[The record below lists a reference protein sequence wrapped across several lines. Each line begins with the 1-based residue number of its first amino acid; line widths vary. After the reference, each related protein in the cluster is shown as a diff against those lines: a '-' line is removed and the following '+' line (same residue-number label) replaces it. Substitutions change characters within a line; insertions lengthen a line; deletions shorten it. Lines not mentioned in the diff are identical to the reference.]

1 MFNSA
6 IIKRL
11 YIVIFFSCLAIAI
24 SGCSGANSTIDEVGQ
39 WEIIDAGLPAAL
51 ISIWGSSVDDI
62 WVVGADSGDGIGPMV
77 LHREK
82 GKWSRINTGRT
93 GDLWWVFGFD
103 EGPIFMG
110 GENGMILRKDGDV
123 MKLME
128 TPGRATVYGIWG
140 ASPNDLWAVG
150 GNVIDG
156 GFVWRYKGDKW
167 VELSQL
173 PESIRTNHSMF
184 KVWGNQ
190 SNDVWIIGTGGVI
203 LNYKNGTLLDQ
214 SGVTNRTLFTIHG
227 NDDIAITVGGSG
239 EEGKILEYQENAWK
253 DIALKETPH
262 IIGVRVKG
270 ETSYAVGI
278 RGTVLERD
286 NNEWRKVN
294 TGITLSEAFHSVW
307 IDSEGGVW
315 AVGGKVLA
323 PPLVDGVMIY
333 RAP

>member
-1 MFNSA
+1 MFNPT
-6 IIKRL
+6 IIKKL
-11 YIVIFFSCLAIAI
+11 YLVIILSCFAIAI
-24 SGCSGANSTIDEVGQ
+24 TGCSGANSTIDEVGK
-39 WEIIDAGLPAAL
+39 WEIVDAGLPAAL

-82 GKWSRINTGRT
+82 GRWSRINTGRT

-128 TPGRATVYGIWG
+128 NPGRATVYGIWG
-140 ASPNDLWAVG
+140 TSPNELWAGG

-156 GFVWRYKGDKW
+156 GFVWRYTGDKW
-167 VELSQL
+167 FELSQL
-173 PESIRTNHSMF
+173 SENIKTNHSMF
-184 KVWGNQ
+184 KVWGKEI
-190 SNDVWIIGTGGVI
+190 NDEWINGTGGVI
-203 LNYKNGTLLDQ
+203 LNYKNGTLSDQ
-214 SGVTNRTLFTIHG
+214 SGITNRTLFTVHG
-227 NDDIAITVGGSG
+227 NKDIAITVGGSG
-239 EEGKILEYQENAWK
+239 EEGKILEYQGSAWK
-253 DIALKETPH
+253 EIALKETPH
-262 IIGVRVKG
+262 IIGIRVQG
-270 ETSYAVGI
+270 ETGYAVGI
-278 RGTVLERD
+278 RGTVLERN

-294 TGITLSEAFHSVW
+294 TGINLSEAFHSVW

>member
-1 MFNSA
+1 MSNPT
-6 IIKRL
+6 IKRL
-11 YIVIFFSCLAIAI
+11 YIAIILTLLVVFTA
-24 SGCSGANSTIDEVGQ
+24 GCSENNSDIDEIGKWV
-39 WEIIDAGLPAAL
+39 IVDAGLPSAL
-51 ISIWGSSVDDI
+51 ISIWGSSVDDM

-77 LHREK
+77 LHRDK

-110 GENGMILRKDGDV
+110 GENGMILRQEGDV

-128 TPGRATVYGIWG
+128 TPGRATVFGIWG
-140 ASPNDLWAVG
+140 TSPNDLWAVG

-156 GFVWRYKGDKW
+156 GFVWRYTGDKW
-167 VELSQL
+167 FELVQL
-173 PESIRTNHSMF
+173 PENIKTNHSMF
-184 KVWGNQ
+184 KVWGKD

-214 SGVTNRTLFTIHG
+214 SGITNRTLFTIHG
-227 NDDIAITVGGSG
+227 NSDIAITVGGSG
-239 EEGKILEYQENAWK
+239 EEGKILEYQDNAWK
-253 DIALKETPH
+253 EISLKETPH
-262 IIGVRVKG
+262 IIGIRVEEQTG
-270 ETSYAVGI
+270 YAVGI
-278 RGTVLERD
+278 RGTVLKRD
-286 NNEWRKVN
+286 NNRWHKVN
-294 TGITLSEAFHSVW
+294 TGIDLSEAFHSVW

>member
-1 MFNSA
+1 MFNYT
-6 IIKRL
+6 IVKRL
-11 YIVIFFSCLAIAI
+11 YLVIFLSCLAIAI
-24 SGCSGANSTIDEVGQ
+24 PGCSGANSTIDEVGK
-39 WEIIDAGLPAAL
+39 WEIVDAGLPSAL
-51 ISIWGSSVDDI
+51 ISIWGSGADDI

-77 LHREK
+77 LHRNQDR
-82 GKWSRINTGRT
+82 WSRINTGRT

-110 GENGMILRKDGDV
+110 GENGMILQQNGEV

-140 ASPNDLWAVG
+140 TSPNDLWAGG

-156 GFVWRYKGDKW
+156 GFVWRYTGDKW
-167 VELSQL
+167 FELTQL
-173 PESIRTNHSMF
+173 PENIKANHSMF
-184 KVWGNQ
+184 KVWGKD

-203 LNYKNGTLLDQ
+203 MNYKNGILLDQ
-214 SGVTNRTLFTIHG
+214 SGITNRTLFTIHG
-227 NDDIAITVGGSG
+227 NNDIAITVGGSG
-239 EEGKILEYQENAWK
+239 EAGKILEYQENAWEE
-253 DIALKETPH
+253 ISLKETPH

-270 ETSYAVGI
+270 ETGYAVGI
-278 RGTVLERD
+278 RGTVLKRD
-286 NNEWRKVN
+286 NNGWSKVN
-294 TGITLSEAFHSVW
+294 TGINLSEAFHSVW

-333 RAP
+333 RVP